1 MLNPSL
7 EQELLQEMLQIVQ
20 TQSQHLVRIVEDILD
35 ISQIEAGQMKVRQEP
50 VTLLPI
56 VRRTIR
62 AFQGQTGSHQIMLKA
77 PDSVPF
83 VMADRNKVE
92 IVLNNLVENAINY
105 SPDGGRVLLE
115 IVGPANGEL
124 TINIIDEGVGIPQ
137 DHLDKIFD
145 RFYRVDTGD
154 DRQVYGHGLGL
165 HISKRLIELQ
175 GGRIWV
181 RSKEDQ
187 GSCFSFSLPIVTES
201 KIVEE
206 MPEM

>member
-1 MLNPSL
+1 
-7 EQELLQEMLQIVQ
+7 
-20 TQSQHLVRIVEDILD
+20 
-35 ISQIEAGQMKVRQEP
+35 
-50 VTLLPI
+50 LLPI

-62 AFQGQTGSHQIMLKA
+62 AFQGQTGQHRIVLNA

-154 DRQVYGHGLGL
+154 DRKVYGHGLGL

-181 RSKEDQ
+181 RSKKDQ

>member
-1 MLNPSL
+1 
-7 EQELLQEMLQIVQ
+7 
-20 TQSQHLVRIVEDILD
+20 
-35 ISQIEAGQMKVRQEP
+35 VRQEP

-56 VRRTIR
+56 IRQTIR
-62 AFQGQTGSHQIMLKA
+62 AFQGQTGRHQIVLKA

-145 RFYRVDTGD
+145 RFYRVDTSD
-154 DRQVYGHGLGL
+154 DRKVYGHGLGL
-165 HISKRLIELQ
+165 HISKRLVELQ